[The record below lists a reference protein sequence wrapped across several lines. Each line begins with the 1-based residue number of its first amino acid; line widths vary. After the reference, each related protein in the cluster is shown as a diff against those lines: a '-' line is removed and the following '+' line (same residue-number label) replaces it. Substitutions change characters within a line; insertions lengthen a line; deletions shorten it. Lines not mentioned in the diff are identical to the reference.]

1 MVTATGVGFDVD
13 LDDEDDDIDTLI
25 VFGRTWQWTPSPRSS
40 AT

>member
-13 LDDEDDDIDTLI
+13 LDDEDDIDTLI